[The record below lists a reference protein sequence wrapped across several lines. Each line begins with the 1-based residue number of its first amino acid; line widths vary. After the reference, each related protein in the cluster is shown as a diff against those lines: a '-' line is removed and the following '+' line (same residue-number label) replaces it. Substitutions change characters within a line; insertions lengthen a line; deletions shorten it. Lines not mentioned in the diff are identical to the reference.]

1 MGVTSTLPET
11 NIATENMPSQKGT
24 GRPTIH
30 FEVLYIL
37 DSGRVSQQKV
47 RDWRI
52 KCHEIMKR
60 RSVFLGELHRFSLFW
75 GGFTRMVI

>member
-1 MGVTSTLPET
+1 MDMPNFEPET
-11 NIATENMPSQKGT
+11 SIAPEHMPPSQKET

-52 KCHEIMKR
+52 KCHEIMKGR
-60 RSVFLGELHRFSLFW
+60 Q
-75 GGFTRMVI
+75 VISW